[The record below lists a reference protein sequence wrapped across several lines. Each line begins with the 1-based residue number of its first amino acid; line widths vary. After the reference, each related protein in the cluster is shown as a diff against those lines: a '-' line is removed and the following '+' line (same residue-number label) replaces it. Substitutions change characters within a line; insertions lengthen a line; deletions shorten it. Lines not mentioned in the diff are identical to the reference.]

1 MAEFQEMAAN
11 LCSED
16 VLGSFKLLFLGSH
29 LFWPQI
35 HLILYLK
42 EIFVIAFL
50 KEKRISSCS
59 DTSAMYKSL
68 L

>member
-1 MAEFQEMAAN
+1 MAEFQVMAAI

-29 LFWPQI
+29 LFSPQI

-42 EIFVIAFL
+42 
-50 KEKRISSCS
+50 
-59 DTSAMYKSL
+59 
-68 L
+68 